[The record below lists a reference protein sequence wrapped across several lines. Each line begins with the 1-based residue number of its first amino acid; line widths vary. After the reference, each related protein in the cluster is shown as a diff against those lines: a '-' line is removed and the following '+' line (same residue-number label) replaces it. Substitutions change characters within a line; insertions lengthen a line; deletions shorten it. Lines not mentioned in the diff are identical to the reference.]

1 VLALIPLLPFLGF
14 LVNAAIGRRLS
25 KGVSGV
31 LACAVMLASFA
42 LSVTAV
48 RQLAGLPA
56 DGREI
61 VQTVFTWIRSGDFTL
76 DLTLRLDPLSALMI
90 LVITGIGSLI
100 HIYSTA
106 YMHEETDADYA
117 RFFSYLNLFV
127 FFMLV
132 LVLGANF
139 LVMFVGWEGVG
150 LCSYLLIGFYYVKK
164 SAGDASKKAFIV
176 NRIGDYAFIL
186 GTLLALITFG
196 TLDFQLIA
204 AKATPM
210 APETTFLTLNLITL
224 LMFIGATGKSA
235 QIPLYTWLPDAMEG
249 PTPVSALIHAATMVT
264 AGVYM
269 IGRNAV
275 LFEHAPITLGIVAAV
290 GAATALFAGTIG
302 LVQNDI
308 KRVLAYSTVSQL
320 GYMFLAM
327 GVGAFGAGVFH
338 LYTHAFFKACLFLG
352 SGAVIHALH
361 GEQDIRYMG
370 GLKKALPITYWTFLV
385 AALAIAGVPLLA
397 GFFSKDEILFETF
410 DHGHTWLWVVGAITS
425 LLTATYMFRLVF
437 LTFHGDRRAAP
448 AAADDAHGHASHHG
462 HDDHAHAHGHSTPPS
477 PAHAGFGAAGA
488 HGDHHEHLHDAPP
501 AMALALVVLAVGS
514 AFAGYLGVP
523 HALGGH
529 NTLGEWLHPAFVAT
543 PRALAECNVPVAL
556 PGAPAG
562 MTLAE
567 CAPGD
572 AVPALASSSATAT
585 ERALPASGSAE
596 TQAPAEA
603 GAEPGGA
610 EDKTALELTLMGV
623 SSLIAVIGIALAAF
637 LWLKNPRIPASL
649 ATQFPGLHRLLLNKY
664 YVDEIYD
671 ATIVHPI
678 ERASTDG
685 LWKGV
690 DVKGVDGAV
699 NLAGYLVAGVS
710 AVLRLTQTG
719 SVRSYAASTF
729 VGVVLVLGYYLWR

>member
-1 VLALIPLLPFLGF
+1 MLALIPLLPFLGF
-14 LVNAAIGRRLS
+14 LVNASVGRRLS
-25 KGVSGV
+25 KGVSGAV
-31 LACAVMLASFA
+31 ACAVMLASFA
-42 LSVTAV
+42 VAV
-48 RQLAGLPA
+48 LQVMALAGLPA
-56 DGREI
+56 GGREI
-61 VQTVFTWIRSGDFTL
+61 VQTVFTWITSGDFTL

-100 HIYSTA
+100 HVYSTA
-106 YMHEETDADYA
+106 YMHEETDSEYA

-132 LVLGANF
+132 LVLGSNL

-150 LCSYLLIGFYYVKK
+150 LCSYLLIGYYYVKK

-176 NRIGDYAFIL
+176 NRIGDYAFVL
-186 GTLLALITFG
+186 GTLLAFVTFG

-210 APETTFLTLNLITL
+210 APEAAFGTLSLITL
-224 LMFIGATGKSA
+224 LMFVGATGKSA

-275 LFEHAPITLGIVAAV
+275 LFEHAPITLGIVAAI

-320 GYMFLAM
+320 GFMFLAM
-327 GVGAFGAGVFH
+327 GVGAFGAGIFH

-361 GEQDIRYMG
+361 GEQDIRHMG
-370 GLKKALPITYWTFLV
+370 GLKPHLPITYWTFLV
-385 AALAIAGVPLLA
+385 ASLAIAGVPLLA

-410 DHGHTWLWVVGAITS
+410 RHGHTWLWVIGAITS

-437 LTFHGDRRAAP
+437 LTFHGERRPAP
-448 AAADDAHGHASHHG
+448 AAAHDHHPPSPSGFGGQAAHGAAHGHA
-462 HDDHAHAHGHSTPPS
+462 AP
-477 PAHAGFGAAGA
+477 PAHAAPH
-488 HGDHHEHLHDAPP
+488 HGGHGHGGHLHDAPP
-501 AMALALVVLAVGS
+501 AMAVALVVLAIGS
-514 AFAGYLGVP
+514 VFAGYIGVP

-529 NTLGEWLHPAFVAT
+529 NALGEWLHPAFVAT
-543 PRALAECNVPVAL
+543 PKALAECNVPVVL

-572 AVPALASSSATAT
+572 AVPAMASSAATAA
-585 ERALPASGSAE
+585 ELALPATAQEPAGAGAGAG
-596 TQAPAEA
+596 QAAAEA
-603 GAEPGGA
+603 HDE
-610 EDKTALELTLMGV
+610 TALELTLMGV
-623 SSLIAVIGIALAAF
+623 SSLIALIGIGLAAF
-637 LWLKNPRIPASL
+637 LWLKNPQVPAAL
-649 ATQFPGLHRLLLNKY
+649 AAQFPGLHRLLLHKY

-671 ATIVHPI
+671 AAIVQPI
-678 ERASTDG
+678 QRASTAG
-685 LWKGV
+685 LWKGL
-690 DVKGVDGAV
+690 DVKVVDGAV